1 MFIFTET
8 QTCYIEMR
16 ECVCAIENIYMR
28 YEAPVSDYVEVK
40 IKWYLNFEIF
50 ISNKK
55 FYSYEKLYCS
65 KFKWHITK
73 NKQKYKL

>member
-40 IKWYLNFEIF
+40 IK
-50 ISNKK
+50 
-55 FYSYEKLYCS
+55 
-65 KFKWHITK
+65 
-73 NKQKYKL
+73 